1 MSTIIPDRSTFEEVG
16 EILTQALL
24 RVPPNELPSAVGWF
38 ARLQSMAQ
46 MRMLQGGQAGTQPP
60 EGDRL
65 LTVHEAS
72 TKLGMTTDYLYRH
85 ADTLPFSVRTGPKQ
99 LRFSLKRIDRY
110 IAQKTSVHSRIDMNP

>member
-1 MSTIIPDRSTFEEVG
+1 MIRIPDGTSFEEAG
-16 EILTQALL
+16 NIIAEALL
-24 RVPPNELPSAVGWF
+24 KAPPE
-38 ARLQSMAQ
+38 SMAAVIGWLG
-46 MRMLQGGQAGTQPP
+46 RLTALANLRLVSSGQAGTQPQ

-85 ADTLPFSVRTGPKQ
+85 VDTLFFSVRTGPKQ
-99 LRFSLKRIDRY
+99 LRFSLKRIERY